1 MAEMLFN
8 KGHQQLSKDA
18 TRSEATKTLAQ
29 QLLKLREMAK
39 GLKKAKED
47 DEMAERLKSQ
57 KKELD
62 RQNKILEKVR
72 DHENI
77 AKLSRFTEINQSNRI
92 ETVKL
97 PNIYQQ
103 KNLNER
109 SDDGY
114 DLLKGFQ
121 KLMATRMES

>member
-1 MAEMLFN
+1 
-8 KGHQQLSKDA
+8 
-18 TRSEATKTLAQ
+18 
-29 QLLKLREMAK
+29 MAK

-47 DEMAERLKSQ
+47 DEMAERFKLQ

-97 PNIYQQ
+97 PYIYQ
-103 KNLNER
+103 
-109 SDDGY
+109 
-114 DLLKGFQ
+114 
-121 KLMATRMES
+121 

>member
-1 MAEMLFN
+1 
-8 KGHQQLSKDA
+8 
-18 TRSEATKTLAQ
+18 
-29 QLLKLREMAK
+29 MAK

-47 DEMAERLKSQ
+47 DDRVEKLKAK

-62 RQNKILEKVR
+62 RQNKVLEKVK

-77 AKLSRFTEINQSNRI
+77 AILSRFTEINQNNRV

-97 PNIYQQ
+97 PQIYLQR
-103 KNLNER
+103 NLNER
-109 SDDGY
+109 IDEGY
-114 DLLKGFQ
+114 ELMREFQ